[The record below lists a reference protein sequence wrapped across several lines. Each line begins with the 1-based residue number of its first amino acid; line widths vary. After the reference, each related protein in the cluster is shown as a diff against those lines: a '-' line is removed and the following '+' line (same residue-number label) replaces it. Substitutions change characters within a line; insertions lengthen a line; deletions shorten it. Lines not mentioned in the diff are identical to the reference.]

1 MIKVNLLP
9 KSILEK
15 RKKGAFAIFVS
26 LCAGLTILIC
36 EFFVLALKVQ
46 FAPVARELHSVRKQA
61 EEYQLKFRDLKMD
74 ELKEKETQL
83 KSYLEAL
90 LDLTNSQ
97 PSWPLILYEIS
108 KGLPEGVWL
117 TEITKPMTD
126 EILTIQG
133 NSLNRTRGVIEFM
146 ENLNKASLFK
156 EVSFSNMSKKMV
168 GEAEVTEFK
177 LICKLDKAHT
187 GKKSG

>member
-15 RKKGAFAIFVS
+15 RKKGAFAIFIS

-36 EFFVLALKVQ
+36 VFLLLALKVQ
-46 FAPVARELHSVRKQA
+46 LAPVARELDSVKKQA
-61 EEYQLKFRDLKMD
+61 EEYQSKFRNLKSD
-74 ELKEKETQL
+74 ELKEKEAQL

-90 LDLTNSQ
+90 LDLTSYQ
-97 PSWPLILYEIS
+97 PPWPLILYEIS

-117 TEITKPMTD
+117 TEITKSMTD

-156 EVSFSNMSKKMV
+156 EVNFTNMSKKMV
-168 GEAEVTEFK
+168 GEVEVTEFK
-177 LICKLDKAHT
+177 LICKLDEAHT
-187 GKKSG
+187 VKESG

>member
-26 LCAGLTILIC
+26 LCAGLTILVC
-36 EFFVLALKVQ
+36 VFFVLALKVQ
-46 FAPVARELHSVRKQA
+46 LAPVARELHSVRKQA

-74 ELKEKETQL
+74 ELKEKEAQL

-108 KGLPEGVWL
+108 KGLPGGVWL

-146 ENLNKASLFK
+146 ENLNKAFLFK
-156 EVSFSNMSKKMV
+156 EVNFSNMSKKMV
-168 GEAEVTEFK
+168 GEAEVTQFK
-177 LICKLDKAHT
+177 LICELYKAHT

>member
-1 MIKVNLLP
+1 MITVNLLP

-26 LCAGLTILIC
+26 LCAGLTILIFV
-36 EFFVLALKVQ
+36 FFVLALKVQ
-46 FAPVARELHSVRKQA
+46 FAPVAGELHSVRKQA

-74 ELKEKETQL
+74 ELKEKEAQL

-117 TEITKPMTD
+117 TEITRPMTD

-156 EVSFSNMSKKMV
+156 EVNFSNMSKKMV

-177 LICKLDKAHT
+177 LIGKLDKAHT

>member
-1 MIKVNLLP
+1 MITVNLLP

-36 EFFVLALKVQ
+36 VFFVLALKVQ

-61 EEYQLKFRDLKMD
+61 EEYQLKFRDLEMD
-74 ELKEKETQL
+74 ELKEKEAQL

-146 ENLNKASLFK
+146 ENLNKKLF
-156 EVSFSNMSKKMV
+156 
-168 GEAEVTEFK
+168 
-177 LICKLDKAHT
+177 
-187 GKKSG
+187 

>member
-26 LCAGLTILIC
+26 LCAGLTILVC
-36 EFFVLALKVQ
+36 VFFVLALKVQ
-46 FAPVARELHSVRKQA
+46 LAPVARELHSVRKQA

-74 ELKEKETQL
+74 ELKEKEAQL

-108 KGLPEGVWL
+108 KGLPGGVWL

-177 LICKLDKAHT
+177 LIGKLDKAHT

>member
-26 LCAGLTILIC
+26 LCAGLTILVC
-36 EFFVLALKVQ
+36 VFFVLALKVQ
-46 FAPVARELHSVRKQA
+46 LASVARELHSVRKQA

-74 ELKEKETQL
+74 ELKEKEAQL

-108 KGLPEGVWL
+108 KGLPGGVWL

-177 LICKLDKAHT
+177 LIGKLDKAHT